1 MPMIYALPK
10 THKSTVEPPGFP
22 IVSGIGCLTEKASQV
37 VDDYLRPHVLSYI
50 QESGYLGYA

>member
-1 MPMIYALPK
+1 MIYALPK